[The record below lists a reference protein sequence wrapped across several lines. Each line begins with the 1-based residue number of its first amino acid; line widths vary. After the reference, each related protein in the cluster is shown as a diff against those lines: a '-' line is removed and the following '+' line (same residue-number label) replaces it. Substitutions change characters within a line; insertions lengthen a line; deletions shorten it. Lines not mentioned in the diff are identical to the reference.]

1 MNFNYILSTGSVR
14 IADSQASILERNQ
27 QALFQDNY
35 SNIRYVSLDSGGQIK
50 QDKFHFND
58 AVITGDN
65 CSLLSVNSQTF
76 LEGEVNITT
85 GENQYYYSVGESGDY
100 STDFENSNGRIV
112 FHSSI
117 NIENTDVLFYDKRDQ
132 SDPFVQNKVN
142 VGGSTWYDV
151 MQYLIADI
159 NAQDATS
166 SFQEMIEKYNVFLNG
181 QKITDESS
189 TTLDEVTGK
198 VFAIKKNQLTQELI
212 GISGETYG
220 NPFIEHQ
227 VDFYINGMEQD
238 HRDFLQTYTGVY
250 TIETGVNNSIGLIQQ
265 EVENYSL

>member
-1 MNFNYILSTGSVR
+1 MNFNYILSTGSVS
-14 IADSQASILERNQ
+14 IADSQVNILERNQ
-27 QALFQDNY
+27 ESFPQEDYSTTQYLSLGADGALRN
-35 SNIRYVSLDSGGQIK
+35 NL
-50 QDKFHFND
+50 FHFD
-58 AVITGDN
+58 GAIVTGDN
-65 CSLLSVNSQTF
+65 CSLLSLNSQTI
-76 LEGEVNITT
+76 LEGEINITT
-85 GENQYYYSVGESGDY
+85 GQNKYYYSVNGTGDY
-100 STDFENSNGRIV
+100 SVDFENSNGRIV

-132 SDPFVQNKVN
+132 SNPFVRNKVN
-142 VGGSTWYDV
+142 VGGSTWYDE

-159 NAQDATS
+159 NAQDATA

-198 VFAIKKNQLTQELI
+198 LFAIKKNQLTQELI

-265 EVENYSL
+265 ETESYSL